1 MILRAE
7 KLIKKYGGRTVVKEV
22 SINVNQGEIVGLLG
36 PNGAGKTTTFYMV
49 VGFVKPESGRVFLE
63 EENVTDLPMYKR
75 AQKGVGYLPQEPS
88 VFRKLSVEDNIRS
101 VLEMTKL
108 SKPDQD
114 KKLEELIDEFS
125 LHKVRKNLGDT
136 LSGGERRRTEIARAL
151 ATSPTFILLDEPF
164 AGIDPIAVEDIQYII
179 ARLKTKN
186 IGILITDHNVQETLS
201 ITDRAYLMFEG
212 NILKAGT
219 AEELAADEM
228 VRKVYLGKNFELK
241 RKVIDLDG
249 DNL

>member
-1 MILRAE
+1 MILKAE

-22 SINVNQGEIVGLLG
+22 SVNVNQGEIVGLLG

-49 VGFVKPESGRVFLE
+49 VGFVKPEGGRVFLQE
-63 EENVTDLPMYKR
+63 EDVTDLPMYKR

-101 VLEMTKL
+101 VLEMTDL
-108 SKPDQD
+108 SKADQ
-114 KKLEELIDEFS
+114 KIKLEELIEEFS
-125 LHKVRKNLGDT
+125 LHKVRKNKGDT

-241 RKVIDLDG
+241 RKVI
-249 DNL
+249 NLETNE